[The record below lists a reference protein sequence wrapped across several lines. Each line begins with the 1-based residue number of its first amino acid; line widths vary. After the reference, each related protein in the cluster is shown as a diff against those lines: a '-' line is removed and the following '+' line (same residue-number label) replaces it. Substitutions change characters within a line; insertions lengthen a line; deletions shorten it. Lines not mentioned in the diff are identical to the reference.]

1 MQNFEY
7 IISPIRR
14 KFVVYLS
21 SIQEGDILT
30 HSNGWYLLEIDI
42 SFPKSRRPCLT
53 LNIANYNP

>member
-42 SFPKSRRPCLT
+42 SFSKSRRPCRT